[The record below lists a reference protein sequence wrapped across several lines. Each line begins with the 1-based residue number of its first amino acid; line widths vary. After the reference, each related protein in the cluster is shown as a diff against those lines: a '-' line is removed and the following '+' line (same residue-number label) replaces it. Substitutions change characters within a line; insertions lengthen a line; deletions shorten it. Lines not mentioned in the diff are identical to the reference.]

1 MAMAGRFPWRA
12 KIRGEALLIYA
23 SFLQRRAA
31 RAEARGDR
39 VRSYDLWRRNTS
51 VLNEAYECGCKVEE
65 FANRHGLSGKG

>member
-12 KIRGEALLIYA
+12 KIRGEALLRWA
-23 SFLQRRAA
+23 DVLQWRAN

-39 VRSYDLWRRNTS
+39 ANASHLWRRNTS

-65 FANRHGLSGKG
+65 FANRHGLSGKR